1 MKVLLVD
8 DHPLFLDG
16 LKNMLA
22 SRGIEVV
29 GKARDGF
36 EALEKARSLA
46 PDLIL
51 MDINM
56 PRCDGVSATRLIK
69 AERPEIRI
77 VMLTM
82 SADNEDLF
90 AAIRSGAC
98 GYLLK
103 TLDTDEFFALFDCL
117 ARGDVAF
124 SPGLAG
130 RILQEFARERNQ
142 PRPAAG
148 AGAIPAPGRSSHA
161 GQPGTDLQRGG
172 RPPRPHGAH
181 RQVPHERDHGAA
193 APGEPGRGADLRQG
207 HRAAPKRL
215 VAKISA

>member
-8 DHPLFLDG
+8 DHPLFIDG

-22 SRGIEVV
+22 SSGVEVV
-29 GKARDGF
+29 GKARDGL
-36 EALEKARSLA
+36 EALEKARSLS

-82 SADNEDLF
+82 SAEDDDLF
-90 AAIRSGAC
+90 AAIRSGAS

-103 TLDTDEFFALFDCL
+103 TLDTDEFFALFESL
-117 ARGDVAF
+117 ARGEVAF

-130 RILQEFARERNQ
+130 RILQEFARDRSQ
-142 PRPAAG
+142 PQASPAAS
-148 AGAIPAPGRSSHA
+148 AALSP
-161 GQPGTDLQRGG
+161 
-172 RPPRPHGAH
+172 
-181 RQVPHERDHGAA
+181 RQVEVLTLVSNGMTYKEVGAQLGLTERTVKYHMSEIMGQLHLANREEVLA
-193 APGEPGRGADLRQG
+193 YARGTGLLRTD
-207 HRAAPKRL
+207 P
-215 VAKISA
+215 

>member
-8 DHPLFLDG
+8 DHPLFIDG
-16 LKNMLA
+16 LKNMLN
-22 SRGIEVV
+22 SRGVEVV
-29 GKARDGF
+29 GKARDGL
-36 EALEKARSLA
+36 EALEKARSLS

-51 MDINM
+51 MDIHM

-82 SADNEDLF
+82 SAENEDLF

-103 TLDTDEFFALFDCL
+103 TLDTDEFFALFESL
-117 ARGDVAF
+117 AHGEVAF

-130 RILQEFARERNQ
+130 RILQEFAQDRSQ
-142 PRPAAG
+142 PRASPAAG
-148 AGAIPAPGRSSHA
+148 AALSPRQIEVLTLVSNGMTYKEVAAGLGLTERTVKYHMSEIIGQLHLANRAEVLDYARGTGLLRS
-161 GQPGTDLQRGG
+161 
-172 RPPRPHGAH
+172 
-181 RQVPHERDHGAA
+181 
-193 APGEPGRGADLRQG
+193 
-207 HRAAPKRL
+207 
-215 VAKISA
+215 

>member
-36 EALEKARSLA
+36 AALEKARSLS

-82 SADNEDLF
+82 SAENEDLF

-103 TLDTDEFFALFDCL
+103 TLDTDEFFALFDSL

-142 PRPAAG
+142 PQ
-148 AGAIPAPGRSSHA
+148 PAPA
-161 GQPGTDLQRGG
+161 TDAALS
-172 RPPRPHGAH
+172 P
-181 RQVPHERDHGAA
+181 RQVEVLTLVSQGLTYKEVAVHLGLTERTVKYHMSEIMGQLHLANR
-193 APGEPGRGADLRQG
+193 GEVLAYARGTGLLRTN
-207 HRAAPKRL
+207 P
-215 VAKISA
+215 